1 MIAQILSDTA
11 SHNWDGLAIID
22 GNERITYGALLDRID
37 GISRALREMLD
48 PRPGDVIAASLS
60 NSRQFVACLFAVSK
74 LGSVFMPCHPQWRA
88 AELRSL
94 AACLAFRGVITDGQ
108 HRHEWAQV
116 SEVPPQRVLTVDDVV
131 RAHGSGS
138 VPPAPRTA
146 RDPALYLAT
155 SGSTGGPRVV
165 PRSHGNLAA
174 AARNV
179 GHALGMGP
187 GRRLLGMVPF
197 HYSNGVHN
205 CLLMPLLNGTP
216 LVLMPT
222 FTPTACAELVQRER
236 VDVLIGSPF
245 LYSILGDRVAD
256 PSLLSTLKLCISSGA
271 RMPAGVAERWHE
283 RFGTRVRQLYGST
296 ETSVISIDSL

>member
-60 NSRQFVACLFAVSK
+60 NSRQFVACFFAVSK

-131 RAHGSGS
+131 RAHGSGCS
-138 VPPAPRTA
+138 VPPQPGTA

-155 SGSTGGPRVV
+155 SGSTGAPR
-165 PRSHGNLAA
+165 
-174 AARNV
+174 
-179 GHALGMGP
+179 
-187 GRRLLGMVPF
+187 
-197 HYSNGVHN
+197 
-205 CLLMPLLNGTP
+205 
-216 LVLMPT
+216 
-222 FTPTACAELVQRER
+222 
-236 VDVLIGSPF
+236 I
-245 LYSILGDRVAD
+245 
-256 PSLLSTLKLCISSGA
+256 
-271 RMPAGVAERWHE
+271 
-283 RFGTRVRQLYGST
+283 
-296 ETSVISIDSL
+296 